1 MNTVKFKDKEYPLA
15 TTLRVAYRIQGQ
27 HNHKPYTEI
36 FKSVGDMTLEDQIGI
51 IYEAFLCGSRDVFE
65 VQSIKRNTFLEEY
78 LDNYTL
84 TEMMAQ
90 LQEIIK
96 GIVGESAD
104 SGESNETEDG
114 QGN

>member
-1 MNTVKFKDKEYPLA
+1 MITVKFKGNDYPLA

-27 HNHKPYTEI
+27 HNHKPYSEV

-51 IYEAFLCGSRDVFE
+51 IFEAFVCGSRLDLE
-65 VQSIKRNTFLEEY
+65 VQKVTRKDFLEEF

-84 TEMMAQ
+84 TEMMEM

-96 GIVGESAD
+96 GIVGEGAEESTD
-104 SGESNETEDG
+104 KTSESGN
-114 QGN
+114 

>member
-1 MNTVKFKDKEYPLA
+1 MLTVKFKDNEYPLA

-27 HNHKPYTEI
+27 HNHKPYAEV

-51 IYEAFLCGSRDVFE
+51 IFASFICGSRFDLEAQKVT
-65 VQSIKRNTFLEEY
+65 RNDFLEEF

-84 TEMMAQ
+84 TEMMGM

-96 GIVGESAD
+96 GIVGEGAEESTD
-104 SGESNETEDG
+104 KVSESGN
-114 QGN
+114 